1 MCLATTEQR
10 SKDSC
15 RRSAGLHGRGFFHVA
30 RESEPYECDFF
41 RRGWHSHQNRRLAAA
56 RRRHN
61 ELDEKSLDL
70 PDSNRWASSIF
81 DDAMNHEYDR
91 EWALRQSLSFERA
104 ESCAGAA
111 IQVAECLIALDSI
124 WGQFPSENET
134 FAVKQDYRRLNRLLF
149 SVLRFLKQEAASEL
163 DGCIDDTF
171 RDPWLPAE
179 DAIERHETWLKMHEA
194 TRQARIVQRSAA
206 R

>member
-1 MCLATTEQR
+1 MTIPFANHQFSNSTVTDDREQ
-10 SKDSC
+10 
-15 RRSAGLHGRGFFHVA
+15 LVA
-30 RESEPYECDFF
+30 NVAKMVEALQLTYRQDKVIEL
-41 RRGWHSHQNRRLAAA
+41 GQRLAAA

-91 EWALRQSLSFERA
+91 EWTLRQSLSFERA

-124 WGQFPSENET
+124 WDQFPSESET
-134 FAVKQDYRRLNRLLF
+134 FTVKQDYRRLNRLLF
-149 SVLRFLKQEAASEL
+149 SVLRFLKQEAAPEL
-163 DGCIDDTF
+163 VGCIEDRF
-171 RDPWLPAE
+171 CDPWLSAE
-179 DAIERHETWLKMHEA
+179 EAVAQRETWLEKHEA
-194 TRQARIVQRSAA
+194 ERQARIVQRSAA